1 MDQDWTPVVL
11 SKSNKQ
17 KLAGMNSAH
26 AIHAQKMSGV
36 IDTEKKIGAGGNKSA
51 QASVG
56 TGMKKLEESTEVFK
70 HGTVDQS
77 VSKAIAQARLAKKLT
92 QKDLAT
98 AINEK
103 PQIIQDYESGKAI
116 PNPQIMNKL
125 DRALGIHLPRGKK

>member
-1 MDQDWTPVVL
+1 MQHQYSYPNRFEWNHHLSSPSNPVVL
-11 SKSNKQ
+11 SKSSKQ

-26 AIHAQKMSGV
+26 AIHAQKMSGA

-77 VSKAIAQARLAKKLT
+77 VSKAIAQTRLAKKLT
-92 QKDLAT
+92 RHCNQ
-98 AINEK
+98 
-103 PQIIQDYESGKAI
+103 
-116 PNPQIMNKL
+116 
-125 DRALGIHLPRGKK
+125 